1 MRGTQRWC
9 ETQGSATVVWQFM
22 GEGRDVWLLLAA
34 FPAQSFLVC
43 LSKRWLRDWL
53 SLECK
58 DMDTKKYAE
67 TYVQE
72 LVANSTFKCAIA
84 TRGLVELNLQDH
96 SVNQCTYSVGKCVS

>member
-1 MRGTQRWC
+1 
-9 ETQGSATVVWQFM
+9 
-22 GEGRDVWLLLAA
+22 
-34 FPAQSFLVC
+34 
-43 LSKRWLRDWL
+43 
-53 SLECK
+53 
-58 DMDTKKYAE
+58 MDTKKYAE